1 MPILIALLL
10 LSLQSH
16 ATTLAKRYTY
26 YPEQFYSAVESGL
39 RGAELK
45 STLQEI
51 LSSAHRSSGSEHDQL
66 GKGCDDS
73 SKCYRHT
80 PLGYRRARQILFG
93 EIHLEETP
101 DGYGVFD
108 VYCEKTM
115 TRKDFPH
122 NPPGPGKIPDP
133 NVMNAEHTWP
143 QSRFNS
149 SVDRE
154 MQKSDLH
161 ILYPVSSNANS
172 MRGNIEFA
180 EVITRLKSPCPKSE
194 RGYSE
199 DGSRQQYF
207 EVPAN
212 HKGNVARA
220 IFYFATRYHMRVSPQ
235 EENSLRAWHRS
246 DPADEQE
253 LKRNETVFHHQR
265 VRNPFIDH
273 PELVE
278 LISDF

>member
-1 MPILIALLL
+1 MPILIALFF
-10 LSLQSH
+10 SIQGH
-16 ATTLAKRYTY
+16 AATLAKRHSY
-26 YPEQFYSAVESGL
+26 YPEQFYSEVENGL
-39 RGAELK
+39 RGDDLK
-45 STLQEI
+45 STLHDI
-51 LSSAHRSSGSEHDQL
+51 LSSWHRSGDGGHDQL
-66 GKGCDDS
+66 GKGCSES
-73 SKCYRHT
+73 SKCYHHT
-80 PLGYRRARQILFG
+80 SLGYRRARQILFG

-101 DGYGVFD
+101 DGYGIFD

-115 TRKDFPH
+115 TRKDFR
-122 NPPGPGKIPDP
+122 NSPPGPGKIPDP

-149 SVDRE
+149 SSDKE

-161 ILYPVSSNANS
+161 ILYPVSSDANS

-180 EVITRLKSPCPKSE
+180 EVVTRLNSPCPKSE

-207 EVPAN
+207 EVPTA

-220 IFYFATRYHMRVSPQ
+220 IFYFAARYNMHVSPQ
-235 EENSLRAWHRS
+235 EERSLRAWHNS
-246 DPADEQE
+246 DPVDERE
-253 LKRNETVFHHQR
+253 LKRNETIFSHQR